1 MQGRGYDENQRRAK
15 KVKREAVR
23 ADMEAEQEVEVEAN
37 SSRRR
42 KREKMR
48 ANADQGD
55 VEQEPLMEDE
65 VTKSQEGVDPGELR
79 AYAHRDIKP
88 GPHAFICFLLLK
100 PILII

>member
-65 VTKSQEGVDPGELR
+65 VTKSQEGVDPGDLR

-88 GPHAFICFLLLK
+88 GSYSCI
-100 PILII
+100 